1 MEVWLDLEDTIITNW
16 NEALLTNNGKI
27 KKWLDERDVKELR
40 IWSFAIQNN
49 NDKERFVRS
58 GIKRM
63 IETALER
70 PILEWLSVE
79 EMQTL
84 VQYYDGIIYESQTEF
99 RQIHS
104 KQWSFIKFC
113 LGSKKNMT
121 CVLIDDAVANLKI
134 TEYDRLLDIHLVRI
148 QDMK

>member
-58 GIKRM
+58 G
-63 IETALER
+63 
-70 PILEWLSVE
+70 
-79 EMQTL
+79 
-84 VQYYDGIIYESQTEF
+84 
-99 RQIHS
+99 
-104 KQWSFIKFC
+104 
-113 LGSKKNMT
+113 
-121 CVLIDDAVANLKI
+121 
-134 TEYDRLLDIHLVRI
+134 
-148 QDMK
+148 